1 MFLELAQM
9 GDFLH
14 SVGMF
19 IRAVTEGAIAPD
31 VALSM
36 WAEILSGPV
45 TLLVSKVESEQNTS
59 CLPIHYVP

>member
-45 TLLVSKVESEQNTS
+45 TLLVSKVESE
-59 CLPIHYVP
+59 